1 MPRVVDAGQ
10 RREEVAE
17 AVRRVIIRNG
27 VTGTTLRDVAGEAGY
42 STGVLTHYFPDK
54 AALLLFALQATTGRV
69 AERIAL
75 IDPNERGALRAL
87 IEEVLP
93 LDETRTVNWL
103 VWLAFWGEAT
113 GDPALAATQREH
125 YRHFRARC
133 EEMIATALA
142 RGEIAPGLD
151 AADEADRIVAL
162 VDGLALQAV
171 FDRER
176 WPAERQRRFTD
187 AHLASL
193 VNRV

>member
-10 RREEVAE
+10 RRAEVAE

-69 AERIAL
+69 AERIAR
-75 IDPNERGALRAL
+75 IDPNKAGALGAV

-93 LDETRTVNWL
+93 LDEQRTVNWL

-113 GDPALAATQREH
+113 GDQALAAEQRAH
-125 YRHFRARC
+125 YRGFRGRC
-133 EEMIATALA
+133 EEMIVAAQA
-142 RGEIAPGLD
+142 RREFSPELD
-151 AADEADRIVAL
+151 AGDEADRVVAL
-162 VDGLALQAV
+162 VDGIALQAV

-176 WPAERQRRFTD
+176 WPADRQRRFV
-187 AHLASL
+187 ASHLAEL
-193 VNRV
+193 AG